1 MKRALVA
8 LSVLVAFASLLL
20 PSTAAASEAWIL
32 DIPVRGIPNQ
42 ESGMVRVIL
51 ELSAAPAGSQ
61 LVVNGGTT
69 LNLGDTVAV
78 AGDSVTY
85 EALGGNNVRITYVPL
100 TNFGADFCAGTFA
113 VEKQIPMRF
122 VGAQDVTAYRMSTYV
137 VAAPMAEC
145 SQVSKHTGDTPASL
159 IPNDDGVAPALA
171 ATYKGRNNF
180 DVALVLDKSGS
191 MNDLPPGAQSGPKKV
206 DILKSAVQNFVG
218 QWELL
223 DAPPGG
229 GPEWSGDRMG
239 MVFFDSTAQPQ
250 TLVGAD
256 PPANFF
262 LQRGAANAWDAIITK
277 VNALSPG
284 SSTSIGAG
292 INEGMSQ
299 WKADPKNDLNV
310 VLITDGI
317 QNTAPLITPTASGFL
332 GLAPVAGLPQE
343 LRKRFIP
350 IQTIA
355 FGTPAQVD
363 DTLLRNISFETS
375 GQSYQA
381 VTSSTMFD
389 VFGMT
394 LVAILKGNTASM
406 ATRVLDTL
414 TGPGPSAVVP
424 VTVDRSPQR
433 VVFTVQW
440 APPARQML
448 DLDVYPPGAVVPAIP
463 TSSKKTAQASIQA
476 FDMSQGFKSGAWSVR
491 VKRDLK
497 SAADV
502 PYFLNVMF
510 LEKDLDYQ
518 FTLDNLHAV
527 TGDSLGIHVL
537 VDWDGKPLPG
547 LPAGAIKVR
556 MQRQPDGMGNIL
568 HASHIKVPGG
578 NTITPTGDILT
589 PLDYKIAALGQPL
602 IDSTTPKDVAV
613 ITLTDQ
619 GRGFYGATF
628 PDTAIPGTY
637 VFEAMLDWDTP
648 LTGHVVREERLEE
661 DVKPRADSAATA
673 VTLTGDASGV
683 WTLTV
688 TPRDRFGNYFGP
700 GYAGLVQARVR
711 SGGRLRSTTPAD
723 QDQLGTYTFTIAGSP
738 GVTPVVDV
746 IVDGVLLSGGR

>member
-1 MKRALVA
+1 V
-8 LSVLVAFASLLL
+8 LL

-32 DIPVRGIPNQ
+32 NIPLRGIPNQ
-42 ESGMVRVIL
+42 ESGMVRTIL

-61 LVVNGGTT
+61 LVVNGSTT
-69 LNLGDTVAV
+69 LNLGDTLTV

-85 EALGGNNVRITYVPL
+85 EALAGNNVRITYVPL
-100 TNFGADFCAGTFA
+100 SNFGADFCAGLGA
-113 VEKQIPMRF
+113 VDKNIPMRF
-122 VGAQDVTAYRMSTYV
+122 AGVQDVVAYRMSTYV
-137 VAAPMAEC
+137 VAAPMSEC

-159 IPNDDGVAPALA
+159 IPNDDGVAPALT
-171 ATYKGRNNF
+171 ATYKGRNTF

-191 MNDLPPGAQSGPKKV
+191 MNDLPPGALNGPKKI

-218 QWELL
+218 QWQLL

-239 MVFFDSTAQPQ
+239 LVFFDSTAQPQ

-262 LQRGAANAWDAIITK
+262 LQRGGASAWDAIITK
-277 VNALSPG
+277 ANALAPG

-299 WKADPKNDLNV
+299 WKSDPKNDLNV
-310 VLITDGI
+310 VVITDGM
-317 QNTAPLITPTASGFL
+317 QNTSPLITPTGTGFL

-350 IQTIA
+350 IQTIG

-363 DTLLRNISFETS
+363 ETLLRNISFETS
-375 GQSYQA
+375 GASYQA
-381 VTSSTMFD
+381 ISSTTMFD

-406 ATRVLDTL
+406 ATRVMDTL
-414 TGPGPSAVVP
+414 TGAGPSAAVP

-448 DLDVYPPGAVVPAIP
+448 DLDVYPPGFSIPATP

-476 FDMSQGFKSGAWSVR
+476 FDMAAGFRSGAWSAR
-491 VKRDLK
+491 VKRDVK
-497 SAADV
+497 STDAV
-502 PYFLNVMF
+502 PYLLSVMF
-510 LEKDLDYQ
+510 LEKHLDYQ
-518 FTLDNLHAV
+518 FSLDNLHAV
-527 TGDSLGIHVL
+527 TGDPLSIKVL
-537 VDWDGKPLPG
+537 VDWDGKPLAS

-556 MQRQPDGMGNIL
+556 VQRQPDGMGNVL
-568 HASHIKVPGG
+568 HTSNVKVPSG
-578 NTITPTGDILT
+578 NTVTPTGDIQT
-589 PLDYKIAALGQPL
+589 PFDYKIAALGQSL

-613 ITLTDQ
+613 IPLVDQ
-619 GRGFYGATF
+619 GRGIYGATF
-628 PDTAIPGTY
+628 GGTSIPGTY
-637 VFEAMLDWDTP
+637 VFEAVLDWDVP

-661 DVKPRADSAATA
+661 DVKPRADSSATA
-673 VTLTGDASGV
+673 ITLTGDASGI

-688 TPRDRFGNYFGP
+688 TPRDHFGNYFGP
-700 GYAGLVQARVR
+700 GYAPLVKAVVR
-711 SGGRLRSTTPAD
+711 SGGRLRSAIPAD

-746 IVDGVLLSGGR
+746 YVDGVLVSGR

>member
-1 MKRALVA
+1 MKRASVA
-8 LSVLVAFASLLL
+8 LAVLVAFALL

-32 DIPVRGIPNQ
+32 NIPVRGVVNQ
-42 ESGMVRVIL
+42 ESGMVRVDL

-61 LVVNGGTT
+61 LVVGNTT
-69 LNLGDTVAV
+69 LNLGNTTTV

-85 EALGGNNVRITYVPL
+85 EALTGNNVRITYVPL
-100 TNFGADFCAGTFA
+100 SNFGADFCAGA
-113 VEKQIPMRF
+113 GANEKNINMRF

-159 IPNDDGVAPALA
+159 IPNDDGVAPALT
-171 ATYKGRNNF
+171 ATYKGRNTF

-191 MNDLPPGAQSGPKKV
+191 MNDLPPGALNGPKKV
-206 DILKSAVQNFVG
+206 DILKSAVQNFVA

-239 MVFFDSTAQPQ
+239 LVFFDSAAQPQ

-277 VNALSPG
+277 VNALAPG

-299 WKADPKNDLNV
+299 WKADPKNDLNLIV
-310 VLITDGI
+310 ITDGM
-317 QNTAPLITPTASGFL
+317 QNTAPLITPTGSGFL
-332 GLAPVAGLPQE
+332 GLTPVAGLPQE

-363 DTLLRNISFETS
+363 ETLLRNISLETS
-375 GQSYQA
+375 GQSYKGINA
-381 VTSSTMFD
+381 TTMFAL
-389 VFGMT
+389 FGKT

-406 ATRVLDTL
+406 ATEVTDTL
-414 TGPGPSAVVP
+414 TGVGPSAAVP

-433 VVFTVQW
+433 VVFSVQW

-448 DLDVYPPGAVVPAIP
+448 DLDVYPPGFSTPASP
-463 TSSKKTAQASIQA
+463 TLSKKTPQASIQA
-476 FDMSQGFKSGAWSVR
+476 FDMARGFASGAWSVR

-497 SAADV
+497 SGDDV
-502 PYFLNVMF
+502 PYLLNVMF
-510 LEKDLDYQ
+510 LEKHLDYQ
-518 FTLDNLHAV
+518 FSLDNLHAV
-527 TGDSLGIHVL
+527 TGDSLGIKVL
-537 VDWDGKPLPG
+537 VDWDGKPLTG

-556 MQRQPDGMGNIL
+556 VQRQPNGMGNVL
-568 HASHIKVPGG
+568 HASQVKVPGG
-578 NTITPTGDILT
+578 NTVTPTGDIQT
-589 PLDYKIAALGQPL
+589 PFDYKIAALGQSL
-602 IDSTTPKDVAV
+602 IESTTPRDVAV
-613 ITLTDQ
+613 IPLADQ
-619 GRGFYGATF
+619 GKGFYGASFGGTS
-628 PDTAIPGTY
+628 IPGDY
-637 VFEAMLDWDTP
+637 AFEAVLDWDIP
-648 LTGHVVREERLEE
+648 LTGHVVRVERIEE
-661 DVKPRADSAATA
+661 DVKPRADAHATA
-673 VTLTGDASGV
+673 ISLTGDASGI

-700 GYAGLVQARVR
+700 GYASLVQAVVR
-711 SGGRLRSTTPAD
+711 SGGRLRSATPAD
-723 QDQLGTYTFTIAGSP
+723 QNQLGTYTFTIAGSP

-746 IVDGVLLSGGR
+746 TVDGVLLGGR

>member
-8 LSVLVAFASLLL
+8 LAVLVAFACVLL

-32 DIPVRGIPNQ
+32 NIPVRGIPNQ
-42 ESGMVRVIL
+42 ESGMVRTTL

-61 LVVNGGTT
+61 LVVNGSTT
-69 LNLGDTVAV
+69 LNLGDTLTVT
-78 AGDSVTY
+78 GDSVTY
-85 EALGGNNVRITYVPL
+85 EALAGNNVRITYVPL
-100 TNFGADFCAGTFA
+100 SNFGADFCAGLGA
-113 VEKQIPMRF
+113 VDKNIPMRF

-137 VAAPMAEC
+137 VAAPMSEC

-159 IPNDDGVAPALA
+159 IPNDDGVAPALT
-171 ATYKGRNNF
+171 ATYKGRNTF

-191 MNDLPPGAQSGPKKV
+191 MNDLPPGAQNGPKKI

-239 MVFFDSTAQPQ
+239 LVFFDSSAQPQ
-250 TLVGAD
+250 SLIGAD

-262 LQRGAANAWDAIITK
+262 LQRGASSAWDAIINK
-277 VNALSPG
+277 ANGLAPG

-299 WKADPKNDLNV
+299 WKADPKNDLNLIV
-310 VLITDGI
+310 ITDGM
-317 QNTAPLITPTASGFL
+317 QNTAPLISPTGTGFL

-350 IQTIA
+350 IQTIG

-363 DTLLRNISFETS
+363 ETLLRNISFETS
-375 GQSYQA
+375 GASYQA
-381 VTSSTMFD
+381 ITSSTMFD

-406 ATRVLDTL
+406 ATRVMDTL
-414 TGPGPSAVVP
+414 TGTGPSAAVP
-424 VTVDRSPQR
+424 VAVDRSPQR
-433 VVFTVQW
+433 VVVTVQW

-448 DLDVYPPGAVVPAIP
+448 DLDVYPPGFSIPATP

-476 FDMSQGFKSGAWSVR
+476 FDMAAGFKSGAWSVR

-497 SAADV
+497 STDAV
-502 PYFLNVMF
+502 PYLLNVMF
-510 LEKDLDYQ
+510 LEKHLDYQ
-518 FTLDNLHAV
+518 FSLDNLHAV
-527 TGDSLGIHVL
+527 TGDALGIKVL
-537 VDWDGKPLPG
+537 VDWDGKPLAG

-556 MQRQPDGMGNIL
+556 VQRQPNGMGNVL
-568 HASHIKVPGG
+568 HASNVKVPSG
-578 NTITPTGDILT
+578 NTVTPTGDIQT
-589 PLDYKIAALGQPL
+589 PFDYKIAAIGQSL
-602 IDSTTPKDVAV
+602 IDSTTPKDIATIPLV
-613 ITLTDQ
+613 DQ
-619 GRGFYGATF
+619 GRGIYGATF
-628 PDTAIPGTY
+628 SSTSIPGTY
-637 VFEAMLDWDTP
+637 VFEATLDWDVP

-673 VTLTGDASGV
+673 ITLTGDASGV

-688 TPRDRFGNYFGP
+688 TPRDHFGNYFGP
-700 GYAGLVQARVR
+700 GYAPLVKAVVR
-711 SGGRLRSTTPAD
+711 SGGRLRSAIPAD
-723 QDQLGTYTFTIAGSP
+723 QDQLGTYSFTIAGSP
-738 GVTPVVDV
+738 GVAPVVDV
-746 IVDGVLLSGGR
+746 TVDGVLVSGR